1 MTFARK
7 VSLIGIALMSIGCA
21 FYLTQLRFDFDIENL
36 FPKHDEDL
44 AFYQNHLMQFQ
55 SDKSFLIVGIE
66 SEQGVFQGDFL
77 QKIDQLRK
85 RGMPNVIWKMS

>member
-44 AFYQNHLMQFQ
+44 AFYQNHLMPAERQYHCWH
-55 SDKSFLIVGIE
+55 LV
-66 SEQGVFQGDFL
+66 L
-77 QKIDQLRK
+77 
-85 RGMPNVIWKMS
+85 